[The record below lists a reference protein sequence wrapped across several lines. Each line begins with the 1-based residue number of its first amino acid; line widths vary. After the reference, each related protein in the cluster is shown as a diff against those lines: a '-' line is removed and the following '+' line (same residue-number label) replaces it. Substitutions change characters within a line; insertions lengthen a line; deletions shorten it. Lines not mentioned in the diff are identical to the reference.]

1 MDRAGRD
8 VGGLTL
14 GHLDDAGILVT
25 TEVQQE
31 GAPHDEDRLVLVVVV
46 LEAQALPGLDVDDLP
61 GVVIGEGP
69 EQLISPRLVRARCHE
84 VIVDR
89 CRHRLA
95 GAPTST
101 ASTQLHRGPPG
112 PTIGLARRGRT
123 RRRIAIRATTPNHE
137 DIMQHDIAHIGLSEQ
152 GHLRVEWAARR
163 MPVLAAIRERFER
176 ERPLEGY
183 RIGACMHV
191 TSETANL
198 MLTLV
203 AGGAQVALCASNP
216 LSTQDDVAA
225 ALVDAGIPVFAVRG
239 ENADTFYDHI
249 NAVLDTEPHLV
260 FDDGADMTTVL
271 HRERSDQEILA
282 GMEETTT
289 GVIRLRAM
297 ADDGV
302 LRYPVVAV
310 NDSDTKHLFD
320 NRHGTGQSSL
330 DGILRAANILF
341 AGRRVVVAGYGDC
354 GWGIATR
361 AKGLG
366 SDVIVVEPN
375 PVRAVAAAM
384 EGHRVMSSDQ
394 AAEVGDVFIT
404 ATGNIHVFRAE
415 HFAKMP
421 DNAIVANAGHFDV
434 ELDLAALDE
443 MAESRRV
450 LRDSLEEFTLPNGNR
465 ILVVAEGRL
474 VNLGAAEGHPAD
486 VMDMSFSDQA
496 IAAEWIIQNADELEP
511 KVYKLPDELDAEVA
525 RLKLEALGGSL
536 EQLTDEQVDYLASWE
551 HGT

>member
-1 MDRAGRD
+1 M
-8 VGGLTL
+8 
-14 GHLDDAGILVT
+14 
-25 TEVQQE
+25 EY
-31 GAPHDEDRLVLVVVV
+31 
-46 LEAQALPGLDVDDLP
+46 
-61 GVVIGEGP
+61 
-69 EQLISPRLVRARCHE
+69 
-84 VIVDR
+84 
-89 CRHRLA
+89 
-95 GAPTST
+95 
-101 ASTQLHRGPPG
+101 
-112 PTIGLARRGRT
+112 
-123 RRRIAIRATTPNHE
+123 
-137 DIMQHDIAHIGLSEQ
+137 DIAHIGLSEQ
-152 GHLRVEWAARR
+152 GHLRIEWAARR
-163 MPVLAAIRERFER
+163 MPVLAALRERFER

-203 AGGAQVALCASNP
+203 AGGAEVTLCASNP

-225 ALVDAGIPVFAVRG
+225 ALVDAGIPVFARRG
-239 ENADTFYDHI
+239 EDDATFYEHI
-249 NAVLDTEPHLV
+249 SAVLDTEPHLI

-271 HRERSDQEILA
+271 HRERIDQDLIA

-289 GVIRLRAM
+289 GVIRLKAM
-297 ADDGV
+297 ADAGV
-302 LRYPVVAV
+302 LRFPVVAV

-330 DGILRAANILF
+330 DGILRAANVLF
-341 AGRRVVVAGYGDC
+341 AGRRVVVAGFGDC

-366 SDVIVVEPN
+366 ADVIVVEVDPI
-375 PVRAVAAAM
+375 RAVAAQM
-384 EGHRVMSSDQ
+384 EGHRVMTSAE

-404 ATGNIHVFRAE
+404 ATGNIHVFGGE
-415 HFAKMP
+415 HFALMK

-434 ELDLAALDE
+434 ELDLDALDE
-443 MAESRRV
+443 LAVSRRV
-450 LRDSLEEFTLPNGNR
+450 IRDNLEEFALPNGNR

-496 IAAEWIIQNADELEP
+496 IAAEWIVQNADVLEP
-511 KVYKLPDELDAEVA
+511 KVYRLPAELDREVA
-525 RLKLEALGGSL
+525 RLKLEAMGGSL
-536 EQLTDEQVDYLASWE
+536 EQLTEEQEDYLASWE